1 MAWESPKV
9 VDQREKS
16 WKEEPERRAGLRPA
30 SAKQSIIRGDMNDS
44 KQPQPMPTGP
54 ERELQLYAQG
64 LAGGKP
70 SVPVP
75 LDLLEAKAKEILPP
89 RSYDY
94 VAGGAGGEDT
104 MRANRDAFYS
114 WQIVPRMLRDVAKRD
129 LSVEVLGTRLP
140 APILLGPVG
149 VQQIVHDE
157 ADVASARAAASLRL
171 PFVLS
176 TMSSR
181 TIEEVAQSAAK
192 VAESPRWF
200 QLYWGKNP
208 ELTASMLQ
216 RAERAGYSALV
227 VTLDTHSLGWRERD
241 LQHGYLPFML
251 GQGLANYF
259 SDPVFRGML
268 AQTPEENPTAA
279 IQLWGSL
286 FSNPALTWKDIGFLR
301 QHTRVPIIL
310 KGILHANDAALAV
323 NAGVEAI
330 IVSNHGGRQV
340 DGGIGALDTLPS
352 VVREVNG
359 RVPVLFDSGVRRG
372 ADVFKALALGARA
385 VLLGRLYLL
394 GLAVAGEQG
403 VRDVLLNLIADFDLT
418 MALSGYTSCRELDSS
433 ALCKGN
439 SAESRDPGQF

>member
-1 MAWESPKV
+1 MSES
-9 VDQREKS
+9 
-16 WKEEPERRAGLRPA
+16 KEPRAL
-30 SAKQSIIRGDMNDS
+30 
-44 KQPQPMPTGP
+44 PTGP
-54 ERELQLYAQG
+54 ERELQIYALG
-64 LAGGKP
+64 LSGGKP

-75 LDLLEAKAKEILPP
+75 LDFLEQKAKEILAP
-89 RSYDY
+89 RAYDY
-94 VAGGAGGEDT
+94 VAGGAGGEET
-104 MRANRDAFYS
+104 IRANREAFYR
-114 WQIVPRMLRDVAKRD
+114 WRIVPRMLRDVAKRD
-129 LSVEVLGTRLP
+129 LSVELLSERLP

-149 VQQIVHDE
+149 VQEIIHAD
-157 ADVASARAAASLRL
+157 ADVASARAAALLGL

-208 ELTASMLQ
+208 ELTASMVQ

-259 SDPVFRGML
+259 SDPVFRRLL
-268 AQTPEENPTAA
+268 AQPPEQNPMAA

-310 KGILHANDAALAV
+310 KGILHANDAARALD
-323 NAGVEAI
+323 AGVDAI

-340 DGGIGALDTLPS
+340 DGGVGALDALPA
-352 VVREVNG
+352 VVREVHG
-359 RVPVLFDSGVRRG
+359 RVPVLFDSGIRRG

-385 VLLGRLYLL
+385 VLLGRLYMW
-394 GLAVAGEQG
+394 GLAVAGEEG
-403 VRDVLLNLIADFDLT
+403 VRDVLLNLVADLDLT
-418 MALSGYTSCRELDSS
+418 LGLSGYTSCRELDAC
-433 ALCKGN
+433 ALCRSK
-439 SAESRDPGQF
+439 SA

>member
-1 MAWESPKV
+1 MS
-9 VDQREKS
+9 
-16 WKEEPERRAGLRPA
+16 
-30 SAKQSIIRGDMNDS
+30 DS
-44 KQPQPMPTGP
+44 KQPQAMPTGP
-54 ERELQLYAQG
+54 ERELQIYALG
-64 LAGGKP
+64 LGGGKP

-75 LDLLEAKAKEILPP
+75 LDLLEQKAKEVLAP
-89 RSYDY
+89 RAYDY

-104 MRANRDAFYS
+104 MRANREAFYR
-114 WQIVPRMLRDVAKRD
+114 WRIVPRMLRDVSKRD
-129 LSVEVLGTRLP
+129 LSVELLGARLP
-140 APILLGPVG
+140 APVLLGPVG
-149 VQQIVHDE
+149 VQEIVHND
-157 ADVASARAAASLRL
+157 ADVASARASSSLGL

-181 TIEEVAQSAAK
+181 SIEEVAQSAEK

-208 ELTASMLQ
+208 ELTASMVQ

-241 LQHGYLPFML
+241 LHHGYLPFML

-259 SDPVFRGML
+259 SDPVFRGLL
-268 AQTPEENPTAA
+268 AQPPEQNPMAA

-286 FSNPALTWKDIGFLR
+286 FSNPALTWKDIGLLR

-310 KGILHANDAALAV
+310 KGILCAHDAARALE
-323 NAGVEAI
+323 AGVDAV

-340 DGGIGALDTLPS
+340 DGCIGALEALPD
-352 VVREVNG
+352 VVRELKG
-359 RVPVLFDSGVRRG
+359 RVPVLFDSGIRRG
-372 ADVFKALALGARA
+372 ADVLKALALGARA
-385 VLLGRLYLL
+385 VLVGRLYMW

-418 MALSGYTSCRELDSS
+418 LALSGYTCCRELDRS
-433 ALCKGN
+433 ALCRN
-439 SAESRDPGQF
+439 DSAEPMRQSLP

>member
-1 MAWESPKV
+1 
-9 VDQREKS
+9 
-16 WKEEPERRAGLRPA
+16 
-30 SAKQSIIRGDMNDS
+30 
-44 KQPQPMPTGP
+44 MPTGP

-64 LAGGKP
+64 LVGGKP
-70 SVPVP
+70 SVPVT
-75 LDLLEAKAKEILPP
+75 LHLLEAKAKEILAP
-89 RSYDY
+89 RAYDY
-94 VAGGAGGEDT
+94 VAGAAGGEDT
-104 MRANRDAFYS
+104 MRANREAFYR
-114 WQIVPRMLRDVAKRD
+114 WRIVPRMLRDVAKRD
-129 LSVEVLGTRLP
+129 LSVEVLGALLP

-149 VQQIVHDE
+149 VQEIVHGD
-157 ADVASARAAASLRL
+157 ADVASARAAASLGL

-181 TIEEVAQSAAK
+181 TIEDVAQSAAK
-192 VAESPRWF
+192 VADSPRWF

-241 LQHGYLPFML
+241 LHHGYLPFML

-259 SDPVFRGML
+259 SDSVFRGL
-268 AQTPEENPTAA
+268 LEQPPEQNPMAA
-279 IQLWGSL
+279 IQLWGTL

-310 KGILHANDAALAV
+310 KGIVHTNDAAKALD
-323 NAGVEAI
+323 AGVDAL

-340 DGGIGALDTLPS
+340 DGAIAALDALPG

-359 RVPVLFDSGVRRG
+359 RVPVLFDSGIRRG

-385 VLLGRLYLL
+385 VLLGRLYMW
-394 GLAVAGEQG
+394 GLAVAGEEG
-403 VRDVLLNLIADFDLT
+403 VRDVLLNLVGDLDLT
-418 MALSGYTSCRELDSS
+418 MALSGYACCRELDAS
-433 ALCKGN
+433 ALCKCD
-439 SAESRDPGQF
+439 SA